1 MRSTVSGMA
10 CLVHDFSWLCMFFV
24 LCVKVATKLKQLL
37 NRETPLAN
45 GFRMCAIFA
54 LIELNYR
61 MCDAVGRFLE

>member
-1 MRSTVSGMA
+1 
-10 CLVHDFSWLCMFFV
+10 MFFV